1 MTSERKLK
9 AYVWHNDYDNGTCVI
24 VWAETAGQAK
34 RMVADESCLQFT
46 EVRLRRLPWADNYRS
61 MDEIPA
67 EEYWEEGW
75 YIPCNDCGKEVYE
88 GEGVEV
94 GKTVYCHDCWNA
106 RSAGRS

>member
-1 MTSERKLK
+1 
-9 AYVWHNDYDNGTCVI
+9 
-24 VWAETAGQAK
+24 
-34 RMVADESCLQFT
+34 MVHIFILT
-46 EVRLRRLPWADNYRS
+46 NWLLLMVLVPWADNYRS

-106 RSAGRS
+106 RKENAQ